1 MTVARAAPGAK
12 LNWRWQRALRRLRP
26 CSRRSRRTRMTER
39 ELAPAFIDEPGPS
52 SSLVEWQA
60 FRDDLARSGIPH
72 IEPILRQADL
82 MIWFKEHGE
91 SLTPWEREVMEVT

>member
-1 MTVARAAPGAK
+1 
-12 LNWRWQRALRRLRP
+12 
-26 CSRRSRRTRMTER
+26 MTER

-91 SLTPWEREVMEVT
+91 SLTPWEREVMEDVLRNHPLLTPEEALEHLRAAGM

>member
-1 MTVARAAPGAK
+1 
-12 LNWRWQRALRRLRP
+12 
-26 CSRRSRRTRMTER
+26 
-39 ELAPAFIDEPGPS
+39 
-52 SSLVEWQA
+52 VEWQA

-91 SLTPWEREVMEVT
+91 SLTPWEREVMEVTAAT